1 MVRTVISLDAAEK
14 RWLDRKA
21 RAEGV
26 PMTEIVRLAIRRFRE
41 TSEED
46 QPSLED
52 VLQET
57 KGLWAKGDGLA
68 YQRKVRD
75 EWDRAR

>member
-1 MVRTVISLDAAEK
+1 MVRTVISLDATEK
-14 RWLDRKA
+14 RWLDKKA

-41 TSEED
+41 ASGEEG
-46 QPSLED
+46 PSFED
-52 VLQET
+52 LLQET
-57 KGLWAKGDGLA
+57 KGIWAKGDGLE

-75 EWDRAR
+75 EWDRAL

>member
-26 PMTEIVRLAIRRFRE
+26 PMTEIVRRAIRRFRE
-41 TSEED
+41 TSGEVA
-46 QPSLED
+46 PSFEA

-57 KGLWAKGDGLA
+57 KGIWAKGDGLE

-75 EWDRAR
+75 EWVRAR